1 MMLYRDL
8 FDESYSRLFP
18 NDDKQPFFDRF
29 YARFIHMT
37 PETEHHFAAVE
48 TQTLRRF
55 VYKSFFA
62 MLMVDGVLMVPDF
75 LERLARQQ
83 ESNGVRLPPNFFAHW
98 RRAILETVAELD
110 PKCDEEVLTAWA
122 MTIAPGL
129 EYMRRQAELN
139 YQPGAQP

>member
-18 NDDKQPFFDRF
+18 DDDKQPFFDAF
-29 YARFIHMT
+29 FNRFIHMT
-37 PETEHHFAAVE
+37 PETEQHFAAVE
-48 TQTLRRF
+48 PRLLRNF

-98 RRAILETVAELD
+98 RRAILDTVAERD
-110 PKCDEEVLTAWA
+110 PACDEEVLTAWA
-122 MTIAPGL
+122 MTIALGL
-129 EYMRRQAELN
+129 EYMRRQAELH
-139 YQPGAQP
+139 YQPGAAL